1 MGVFGFVD
9 RFLGRLVFGAIGTIF
24 LGAGALCLHWGV
36 GELLEANAARGW
48 PSSSGR
54 IVESYESGEA
64 PHITYE
70 YSAKGET
77 LRSKRVFIG
86 EYTGIESHAKALV
99 AEYPE
104 GAVVPVFYNPEE
116 PAASILQ
123 HRFPWTYLLLCLMGC
138 GFLGGAWLCYRTKH
152 GFSRVVVAVLDAD

>member
-9 RFLGRLVFGAIGTIF
+9 RLLGKLVFGAIGTVF
-24 LGAGALCLHWGV
+24 LGAGCLCLYWGI
-36 GELLEANAARGW
+36 GELLEANDARGW
-48 PSSSGR
+48 PSSAGR

-70 YSAKGET
+70 YPVEGET
-77 LRSKRVFIG
+77 LQSTRLFIG
-86 EYTGIESHAKALV
+86 EYKGIESHAKALV

-104 GAVVPVFYNPEE
+104 GAAVPVFFNPEE
-116 PAASILQ
+116 PTASVLQ
-123 HRFPWTYLLLCLMGC
+123 HRFPWTNLILCLMGC

-152 GFSRVVVAVLDAD
+152 GFARVVAGVLDAE